1 MARARSIKR
10 NVLPLCWLDVAAG
23 IGWIDHSFKVQR
35 VVFAGGADL
44 DLANELV
51 KLVGAGLELVAE
63 MGFAVLLGPACLAIL
78 LAPFR
83 R

>member
-1 MARARSIKR
+1 M
-10 NVLPLCWLDVAAG
+10 
-23 IGWIDHSFKVQR
+23 
-35 VVFAGGADL
+35 FAGGADL